1 MSIFVYRI
9 TLPLT
14 SFTLYTRYKQRFR
27 YSSSLVYAGALVLD
41 FLTPLFPGRFLPMAA
56 IANVGKSVGLTTYI
70 STQPAFQRSFACSEN
85 LADIS
90 AKTQAQ
96 QMAVDTVGLAIAV
109 TLSAIAAKVGE
120 AQRRLLPLVALPF
133 LLTGD
138 LYCIYRELRSIHL
151 RTLNKERAEILAH
164 HWCRHRK
171 TLNPE
176 QVSLEE
182 RLILPPTLATGPLPL
197 KVGGLRSTVRS
208 EEDVDAFLE
217 WPLDRKAF
225 MTVRYPSNANNWSW
239 SRINDILS
247 NSPAPGQGE
256 VCVTLRSDADARDVM
271 TMILQTALLRHR
283 LEEKGSLDCSKWQE
297 ESHGVAKR
305 MVQEFMKDV
314 AQAGWQIA
322 PFMLSSTEKR
332 FYTSKRVS

>member
-1 MSIFVYRI
+1 M
-9 TLPLT
+9 
-14 SFTLYTRYKQRFR
+14 
-27 YSSSLVYAGALVLD
+27 YAGALVLD
-41 FLTPLFPGRFLPMAA
+41 FLTPLFPSRFLPMAA

-109 TLSAIAAKVGE
+109 TLSAVAAKVGE
-120 AQRRLLPLVALPF
+120 IPRRLLPLAALPI

-151 RTLNKERAEILAH
+151 RSLNKERAEILAH

-171 TLNPE
+171 ALSPE
-176 QVSLEE
+176 QVSVEE
-182 RLILPPTLATGPLPL
+182 RLILPPALATGPLPL
-197 KVGGLRSTVRS
+197 TMGGMQSTVRS
-208 EEDVDAFLE
+208 EEDVDAFLA
-217 WPLDRKAF
+217 WPSDRRAF
-225 MTVRYPSNANNWSW
+225 MTVQYPVSKST
-239 SRINDILS
+239 SVPLKGTLHRIFTCILT
-247 NSPAPGQGE
+247 NSPSSWQGG
-256 VCVTLRSDADARDVM
+256 VYVTLRSDADSHDVL
-271 TMILQTALLRHR
+271 TMILQTALLRNK
-283 LEEKGSLDCSKWQE
+283 LEKEGASDRSKWQE
-297 ESHGVAKR
+297 ESNVEARR
-305 MVQEFMKDV
+305 MVSNFMKDV

-332 FYTSKRVS
+332 FYTHSHVT